1 MKARKKRQADPYA
14 EESSDGEEEEA
25 PGKYA
30 FSDFPHFHQ
39 NSTQHYLRMGPSCFD
54 AKY

>member
-30 FSDFPHFHQ
+30 FQIFLIFIKTVLSII
-39 NSTQHYLRMGPSCFD
+39 
-54 AKY
+54 